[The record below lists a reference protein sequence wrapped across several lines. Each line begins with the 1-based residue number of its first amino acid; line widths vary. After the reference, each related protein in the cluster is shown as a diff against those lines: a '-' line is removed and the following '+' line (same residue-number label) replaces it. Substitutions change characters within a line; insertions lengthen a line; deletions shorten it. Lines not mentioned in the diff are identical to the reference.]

1 MNSTFSHCSQ
11 EAFSTENVL
20 TGRGPHRRL
29 EHLLTDGAVEI
40 VFRVG
45 RGRRELLG
53 HGEGWA
59 GKAAA
64 PAGAR
69 VAVAALGPRPRQSPH
84 VPEARWALSALSVT
98 GWPSAVV

>member
-1 MNSTFSHCSQ
+1 MYSTFSHCSQ
-11 EAFSTENVL
+11 ETFSTENVL

-40 VFRVG
+40 IFRVG

-59 GKAAA
+59 GRAAA

-69 VAVAALGPRPRQSPH
+69 VAVAALSP
-84 VPEARWALSALSVT
+84 T
-98 GWPSAVV
+98 T